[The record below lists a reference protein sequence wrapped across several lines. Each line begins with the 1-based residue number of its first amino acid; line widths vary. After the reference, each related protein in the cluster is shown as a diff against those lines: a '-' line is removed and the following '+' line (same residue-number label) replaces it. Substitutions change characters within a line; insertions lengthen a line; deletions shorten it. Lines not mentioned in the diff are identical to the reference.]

1 MNYNDPIPRRKL
13 SNDVTD
19 RLLARISGGEF
30 IPGSRLPSERQ
41 LMETFQVGRPAIR
54 EALQNL
60 QRMGLIQI
68 THGESSRVLA
78 PNARTIIDQITGTAQ
93 HILSSSPKTLDDLK
107 DARLFFEVGMA
118 RLAAARATS
127 DDTRMLQERIDIQ
140 AAAGDDTDAFLRA
153 DIAFHRGIAGV
164 VGNPIFVA
172 VSEAML
178 EWLLEYHVGL
188 VRKEGREMKTLVE
201 HRLIL
206 ERIAAHDVEG
216 AAAAML
222 AHLTRANDLYDSVN
236 SPRRRASQRV

>member
-1 MNYNDPIPRRKL
+1 MNYTDPIPRRKL

-19 RLLARISGGEF
+19 RLLARINAGEF
-30 IPGSRLPSERQ
+30 VPGSRLPSERQ
-41 LMETFQVGRPAIR
+41 LMESFQVGRPAIR

-68 THGESSRVLA
+68 THGESARVLA

-93 HILSSSPKTLDDLK
+93 HILSTSPKTLDDLK

-118 RLAAARATS
+118 RLAAARATA
-127 DDTRMLQERIDIQ
+127 DDVQMLQHRIDGQ

-153 DIAFHRGIAGV
+153 DIAFHRGVASV

-206 ERIAAHDVEG
+206 QRISAHDVEG

-222 AHLTRANDLYDSVN
+222 AHLTRANDLYDAMNTV
-236 SPRRRASQRV
+236 RRKTRQQR